1 MFQEITCTLGEVV
14 GIISM
19 TTSIATISTNDVYHK
34 VIGMYSW
41 MEEKFTKEWESHKP
55 ISWWLHVIKLG
66 WHSNL
71 ILRAKAL
78 ILRIM
83 VGSLPLGNFDQ
94 KKNC

>member
-1 MFQEITCTLGEVV
+1 MRFIARLLG
-14 GIISM
+14 
-19 TTSIATISTNDVYHK
+19 SIARWREK
-34 VIGMYSW
+34 VRTVWG
-41 MEEKFTKEWESHKP
+41 FHKP